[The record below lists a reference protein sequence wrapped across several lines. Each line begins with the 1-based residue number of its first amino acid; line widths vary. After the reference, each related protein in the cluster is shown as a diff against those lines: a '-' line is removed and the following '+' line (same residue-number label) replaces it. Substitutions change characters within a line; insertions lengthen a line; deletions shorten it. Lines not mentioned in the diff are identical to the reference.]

1 MKKFAALLLSG
12 LLLFSLLSCERIPV
26 PDPVDPNGSV
36 VTTPTVNPTKPDPG
50 SPNRPN
56 PPLKT
61 EDTLPDIPVP
71 PIPEEQNSLAFAL
84 NPDGKSYAVV
94 GMGTC
99 KDESIVVPAEY
110 RGLPVTH
117 IGKDAFQWCDR
128 TFDITLP
135 DSIVCI
141 EEYAFSDCFHLMNV
155 VFGKGLKI
163 IRNNA
168 FLGCARLTHI
178 TIPEN
183 VELIEE
189 KAFYGCMNLV
199 EVCNCSATNFSFELD
214 CYGYFGV
221 SVLNIYTPD
230 SGSSKLTDSNGY
242 TFYQDKYNCYLVGYP
257 PHQSKLVLPQA
268 YNGMPYTIH
277 NDLFYFD
284 SEIKQVILP
293 DWLKSIGQGVF
304 ALTGITSITLPD
316 SVEVIERYAFY
327 NCIELIDVQFG
338 EHIKN
343 IGSYAFSSCFKLDN
357 IVLPDSFED
366 LADRAFEDC
375 FNLKNIFLGNNL
387 FSIGYHAFYRCES
400 LTYIILPYSI
410 HRIESCAFE
419 GCKNLYMIFYCGADY
434 LWFLVNKDSDW
445 DKTLS
450 YKLYFV
456 TTPTES

>member
-36 VTTPTVNPTKPDPG
+36 ITTPTVNPTKPDPV

-117 IGKDAFQWCDR
+117 IGKEAFQWCDR

-168 FLGCARLTHI
+168 FWGCARLTHI

-189 KAFYGCMNLV
+189 KAFYRCFNLV
-199 EVCNCSATNFSFELD
+199 EICNCSQTDITLEIDNSSFTSA
-214 CYGYFGV
+214 
-221 SVLNIYTPD
+221 SVLHIYTPD
-230 SGSSKLTDSNGY
+230 SGRSNLTVVDGY
-242 TFYQDKYNCYLVGYP
+242 TYYQDENYCCMVGYP
-257 PHQSKLVLPQA
+257 SHKSELILPQNF
-268 YNGMPYTIH
+268 NGSPYELRCYLFQEDDTIT
-277 NDLFYFD
+277 
-284 SEIKQVILP
+284 SVILP
-293 DWLKSIGQGVF
+293 DGLDKIETGLF
-304 ALTGITSITLPD
+304 AGTGITVITIPD
-316 SVEVIERYAFY
+316 SVEYIESFAFY
-327 NCIELIDVQFG
+327 CCTKLTDIHFG
-338 EHIKN
+338 SKLDY
-343 IGSYAFSSCFKLDN
+343 IGGYAFSGCYSLES
-357 IVLPDSFED
+357 IVLPENLVFIS
-366 LADRAFEDC
+366 DRLFQYC
-375 FNLKNIFLGNNL
+375 VNLKSVTMGNNL
-387 FSIGYHAFYRCES
+387 HKISYHAFDQCES
-400 LTYIILPYSI
+400 LTSITIPNSVQYIETL
-410 HRIESCAFE
+410 AFE
-419 GCKNLYMIFYCGADY
+419 GCKNLSTIIYYGTEDEWNYIYKFSG
-434 LWFLVNKDSDW
+434 W
-445 DKTLS
+445 DETLS